1 MTSSTTPAM
10 TAADVRRI
18 VESLSPVPY
27 RENLEQPRADEAE
40 DIEKIIGSLH
50 KNNERAYKKFK
61 HGLRD
66 AHAKSHA
73 ILRGELIVNPDLP
86 DILAQGMFAEARSYP
101 VIARISTTSGVLR
114 SDRNRGVR
122 GLGVK
127 AIGVQGERAMKDPQ
141 DESNVTQDFVLVTH
155 EEFLFADAHA
165 YRKLGML
172 SATLLARLSDGA
184 LWAGSELL
192 SALKKIG
199 LPIPPNL
206 AVFIAPNRP
215 ILGET
220 FYSSAPIRYGDYVA
234 RFKYEPTSPE
244 VKALADQTLPRNPG
258 QDEHRDLIMAFFEK
272 HPAEYTFSVQLC
284 LDEKQMP
291 IEDATKPWK
300 SPYLPVAK
308 VVFPQQNPYSAL
320 RRAYGDD
327 VLSFNSWRGLEAH
340 RPLGSINRLKRKVYE
355 ASSDFRHKM
364 NRIDRH
370 EPFDI
375 AELPD

>member
-1 MTSSTTPAM
+1 MTEAM
-10 TAADVRRI
+10 AAADVRRI
-18 VESLSPVPY
+18 AEGLNPVPY
-27 RENLEQPRADEAE
+27 SPELEQPRADEAE
-40 DIEKIIGSLH
+40 DIEKIVEALH

-73 ILRGELIVNPDLP
+73 ILRGELNVNPDLP
-86 DILAQGMFAEARSYP
+86 EVLAQGIFAAQRSYP

-114 SDRNRGVR
+114 SDKNRGVR
-122 GLGVK
+122 GLGIK
-127 AIGVQGERAMKDPQ
+127 AIGVHGERAMKDPQ
-141 DESNVTQDFVLVTH
+141 DQQNVTQDFVLVTH

-165 YRKLGML
+165 YRTLGML
-172 SATLLARLSDGA
+172 SATLLARLSDNA
-184 LWAGSELL
+184 MWAVSELL
-192 SALKKIG
+192 GALKKIR
-199 LPIPPNL
+199 LPIPENL
-206 AVFIAPNRP
+206 AVFAAPNRP

-220 FYSSAPIRYGDYVA
+220 FFSSAPIRFGDYVA

-272 HPAEYTFSVQLC
+272 NSAEYTFSVQLC
-284 LDEKQMP
+284 LDTKTMP
-291 IEDATKPWK
+291 IEDATKRWE

-308 VVFPQQNPYSAL
+308 VVFPRQNPYSAL

-340 RPLGSINRLKRKVYE
+340 RPLGSINRLKLKVYE

-364 NRIDRH
+364 NHIDRH
-370 EPFDI
+370 EPADI
-375 AELPD
+375 SELPD

>member
-1 MTSSTTPAM
+1 MTEAM
-10 TAADVRRI
+10 APADVHRI
-18 VESLSPVPY
+18 AGSLSPVHY
-27 RENLEQPRADEAE
+27 REDLEQPKAGEAE
-40 DIEKIIGSLH
+40 DIEKIIESLH

-86 DILAQGMFAEARSYP
+86 EVLTQGMFAEARSYP

-122 GLGVK
+122 GLGIK
-127 AIGVQGERAMKDPQ
+127 AIGVHGERAMKDPK
-141 DESNVTQDFVLVTH
+141 DEPNVTQDFVLVTH

-172 SATLLARLSDGA
+172 SATLLARLSDRA

-192 SALKKIG
+192 GALKKVG
-199 LPIPPNL
+199 LPIPQNL
-206 AVFIAPNRP
+206 AVFVAPNRP

-258 QDEHRDLIMAFFEK
+258 QDEHRDLIMAFFER
-272 HPAEYTFSVQLC
+272 HSAEYTFSVQLC
-284 LDEKQMP
+284 LDTEKMP
-291 IEDATKPWK
+291 IEDATKPWD

-308 VVFPQQNPYSAL
+308 VVYPKQNPYSAL

-340 RPLGSINRLKRKVYE
+340 RPLGSINRLKLKVYE
-355 ASSDFRHKM
+355 ASSDFRHRM
-364 NRIDRH
+364 NRIERH
-370 EPFDI
+370 EPSDI
-375 AELPD
+375 TELPD

>member
-1 MTSSTTPAM
+1 MTAAMTS
-10 TAADVRRI
+10 ADVRR
-18 VESLSPVPY
+18 VAESLDPVRY
-27 RENLEQPRADEAE
+27 RDDLEQPKASEAK
-40 DIEKIIGSLH
+40 DIEKIVKALR

-86 DILAQGMFAEARSYP
+86 EVLAQGMFAEAHSFP

-122 GLGVK
+122 GLGIK
-127 AIGVQGERAMKDPQ
+127 AIGVHGARAMTDPG

-165 YRKLGML
+165 YRTLGML
-172 SATLLARLSDGA
+172 SATLLARLSDSA
-184 LWAGSELL
+184 LWVGSELL
-192 SALKKIG
+192 GALKKIG

-206 AVFIAPNRP
+206 AVFVAPNRP

-220 FYSSAPIRYGDYVA
+220 FFSSAPIRYGDHVA

-258 QDEHRDLIMAFFEK
+258 QDEHRDLIMEFFGK
-272 HPAEYTFSVQLC
+272 HSAEYTFSVQLC
-284 LDEKQMP
+284 LDEQTMP

-327 VLSFNSWRGLEAH
+327 VLSFNSWRGLQAH
-340 RPLGSINRLKRKVYE
+340 RPLGSINRLKLKVYE
-355 ASSDFRHKM
+355 ASSDFRHQV
-364 NRIDRH
+364 NRIERR
-370 EPFDI
+370 EPADI
-375 AELPD
+375 SELPD

>member
-1 MTSSTTPAM
+1 MTEAM
-10 TAADVRRI
+10 APADVRRI
-18 VESLSPVPY
+18 VESLDPVRY
-27 RENLEQPRADEAE
+27 RPDLEQPKAGEAE
-40 DIEKIIGSLH
+40 DIEKIIKALH

-86 DILAQGMFAEARSYP
+86 DVLAQGMFAEARSYP
-101 VIARISTTSGVLR
+101 VIARISTTSGLLR

-122 GLGVK
+122 GLGIK
-127 AIGVQGERAMKDPQ
+127 AIGVHGERAMKDPK

-165 YRKLGML
+165 YRTLGML

-192 SALKKIG
+192 GALKKIG

-206 AVFIAPNRP
+206 AVFVAPNRP

-220 FYSSAPIRYGDYVA
+220 FFSSAPIRYGDYVA

-244 VKALADQTLPRNPG
+244 AKALADQTLPRNPG

-272 HPAEYTFSVQLC
+272 HSAEYTFSVQLC
-284 LDEKQMP
+284 LDTKEMP

-308 VVFPQQNPYSAL
+308 VVFPEQNPYSAL

-340 RPLGSINRLKRKVYE
+340 RPLGSINRLKLKVYE
-355 ASSDFRHKM
+355 ASSDFRHEK
-364 NRIDRH
+364 NNIARH
-370 EPFDI
+370 EPSDI
-375 AELPD
+375 SELPD

>member
-1 MTSSTTPAM
+1 MTEAM
-10 TAADVRRI
+10 APADVHRI
-18 VESLSPVPY
+18 AGSLSPVHY
-27 RENLEQPRADEAE
+27 RKDLEQPKAGEAE
-40 DIEKIIGSLH
+40 DIEKIIESLH

-86 DILAQGMFAEARSYP
+86 EVLTQGMFAEARSYP

-122 GLGVK
+122 GLGIK
-127 AIGVQGERAMKDPQ
+127 AIGVHGERAMKDPK
-141 DESNVTQDFVLVTH
+141 DEPNVTQDFVLVTH

-172 SATLLARLSDGA
+172 SATLLARLSDRA

-192 SALKKIG
+192 GALKKVG
-199 LPIPPNL
+199 LPIPQNL
-206 AVFIAPNRP
+206 AVFVAPNRP

-244 VKALADQTLPRNPG
+244 VKALANQTLPRNPG
-258 QDEHRDLIMAFFEK
+258 QDEHRDLIMAFFER
-272 HPAEYTFSVQLC
+272 HSAEYTFSVQLC
-284 LDEKQMP
+284 LDTEKMP
-291 IEDATKPWK
+291 IEDATKPWD

-308 VVFPQQNPYSAL
+308 VVYPKQNPYSAL

-340 RPLGSINRLKRKVYE
+340 RPLGSINRLKLKVYE
-355 ASSDFRHKM
+355 ASSDFRHRM
-364 NRIDRH
+364 NHIERH
-370 EPFDI
+370 EPSDI
-375 AELPD
+375 TELPD

>member
-1 MTSSTTPAM
+1 MTEAMTS
-10 TAADVRRI
+10 ADVRRI
-18 VESLSPVPY
+18 AENLNPVPY
-27 RENLEQPRADEAE
+27 SPGLEQPRADEAE
-40 DIEKIIGSLH
+40 DIEKIVEALH

-86 DILAQGMFAEARSYP
+86 EVLAQGIFAEARSYP

-122 GLGVK
+122 GLGIK
-127 AIGVQGERAMKDPQ
+127 AIGVHGERAMKDPGDQ
-141 DESNVTQDFVLVTH
+141 KNVTQDFVLVTH

-172 SATLLARLSDGA
+172 SATLLARLSDNA
-184 LWAGSELL
+184 MWAVSELL
-192 SALKKIG
+192 GALKKIHF
-199 LPIPPNL
+199 PIPENL
-206 AVFIAPNRP
+206 AVFAAPNRP

-220 FYSSAPIRYGDYVA
+220 FFSSAPIRYGDYVA
-234 RFKYEPTSPE
+234 RFRYEPTSPE
-244 VKALADQTLPRNPG
+244 AKALADQTLPRNPG

-272 HPAEYTFSVQLC
+272 NAAEYTFSVQLC
-284 LDEKQMP
+284 LDTKKMP
-291 IEDATKPWK
+291 IENATKPWD

-308 VVFPQQNPYSAL
+308 VVFPRQNPYSAL

-340 RPLGSINRLKRKVYE
+340 RPLGSINRLKLKVYE
-355 ASSDFRHKM
+355 ASSEFRHKM
-364 NRIDRH
+364 NHIDRH
-370 EPFDI
+370 EPADI
-375 AELPD
+375 SELPD

>member
-1 MTSSTTPAM
+1 MT
-10 TAADVRRI
+10 TAEVQRI
-18 VESLSPVPY
+18 IENLKPVPY
-27 RENLEQPRADEAE
+27 RDDLEQPKPGETE
-40 DIEKIIGSLH
+40 DIEKIVKALR
-50 KNNERAYKKFK
+50 KNNERAYRKFK

-86 DILAQGMFAEARSYP
+86 EVLAQGMFSEARSYP

-114 SDRNRGVR
+114 SDKNRGVR
-122 GLGVK
+122 GLGIK
-127 AIGVQGERAMKDPQ
+127 AIGVHGERAMKDPE
-141 DESNVTQDFVLVTH
+141 DDPNVTQDFVLVTH

-172 SATLLARLSDGA
+172 SATLLARLSDRA
-184 LWAGSELL
+184 LWVGSELL
-192 SALKKIG
+192 GALKKIG
-199 LPIPPNL
+199 LPIPENL
-206 AVFIAPNRP
+206 AVFAAPNRP

-272 HPAEYTFSVQLC
+272 HSAEYTFSVQLC
-284 LDEKQMP
+284 LDTAEMP
-291 IEDATKPWK
+291 IEDATRPWN

-308 VVFPQQNPYSAL
+308 VVYPEQNPYSAL

-340 RPLGSINRLKRKVYE
+340 RPLGSINRLKLKVYE
-355 ASSDFRHKM
+355 ASSDFRHLK
-364 NRIDRH
+364 NNIERR

-375 AELPD
+375 SELPD

>member
-1 MTSSTTPAM
+1 MTEAM
-10 TAADVRRI
+10 AAADVRRI
-18 VESLSPVPY
+18 AEGLNPVPY
-27 RENLEQPRADEAE
+27 SPELEQPRADEAE
-40 DIEKIIGSLH
+40 DIEKIVEALH

-73 ILRGELIVNPDLP
+73 ILRGQLIVNPDLP
-86 DILAQGMFAEARSYP
+86 EVLAQGIFAAQRSYP

-114 SDRNRGVR
+114 SDKNRGVR
-122 GLGVK
+122 GLGIK
-127 AIGVQGERAMKDPQ
+127 AIGVHGERAMKDPQ
-141 DESNVTQDFVLVTH
+141 DQQNVTQDFVLVTH

-165 YRKLGML
+165 YRTLGML
-172 SATLLARLSDGA
+172 SATLLARLSDNA
-184 LWAGSELL
+184 MWAVSELL
-192 SALKKIG
+192 GALKKIR
-199 LPIPPNL
+199 LPIPENL
-206 AVFIAPNRP
+206 AVFAAPNRP

-220 FYSSAPIRYGDYVA
+220 FFSSAPIRFGDYVA

-272 HPAEYTFSVQLC
+272 NSAEYTFSVQLC
-284 LDEKQMP
+284 LDTKTMP
-291 IEDATKPWK
+291 IEDATKRWE

-308 VVFPQQNPYSAL
+308 VVFPRQNPYSAL

-340 RPLGSINRLKRKVYE
+340 RPLGSINRLKLKVYE

-364 NRIDRH
+364 NHIDRH
-370 EPFDI
+370 EPADI
-375 AELPD
+375 SELPD

>member
-1 MTSSTTPAM
+1 MTEAM
-10 TAADVRRI
+10 AAADVRRI
-18 VESLSPVPY
+18 AEGLNPVPY
-27 RENLEQPRADEAE
+27 SPELEQPRADEAE
-40 DIEKIIGSLH
+40 DIEKIVEALH

-73 ILRGELIVNPDLP
+73 ILRGELTVNPDLP
-86 DILAQGMFAEARSYP
+86 EVLAQGIFAAQRSYP

-114 SDRNRGVR
+114 SDKNRGVR
-122 GLGVK
+122 GLGIK
-127 AIGVQGERAMKDPQ
+127 AIGVHGERAMKDPQ
-141 DESNVTQDFVLVTH
+141 DQQNVTQDFVLVTH

-165 YRKLGML
+165 YRTLGML
-172 SATLLARLSDGA
+172 SATLLARLSDNA
-184 LWAGSELL
+184 MWAVSELL
-192 SALKKIG
+192 GALKKIR
-199 LPIPPNL
+199 LPIPENL
-206 AVFIAPNRP
+206 AVFAAPNRP

-220 FYSSAPIRYGDYVA
+220 FFSSAPIRFGDYVA

-272 HPAEYTFSVQLC
+272 NSAEYTFSVQLC
-284 LDEKQMP
+284 LDTKTMP
-291 IEDATKPWK
+291 IEDATKRWE

-308 VVFPQQNPYSAL
+308 VVFPRQNPYSAL

-340 RPLGSINRLKRKVYE
+340 RPLGSINRLKLKVYE

-364 NRIDRH
+364 NHIDRH
-370 EPFDI
+370 EPADI
-375 AELPD
+375 SELPD

>member
-1 MTSSTTPAM
+1 MTEAM
-10 TAADVRRI
+10 AAADVRRI
-18 VESLSPVPY
+18 AESLNPVPY
-27 RENLEQPRADEAE
+27 SPELEQPRADEAD
-40 DIEKIIGSLH
+40 DIEKIVEALH

-86 DILAQGMFAEARSYP
+86 EVLAQGIFAAQRSYP

-114 SDRNRGVR
+114 SDKNRGVR
-122 GLGVK
+122 GLGIK
-127 AIGVQGERAMKDPQ
+127 AIGVHGERAMKDPQ
-141 DESNVTQDFVLVTH
+141 DQQNVTQDFVLVTH

-165 YRKLGML
+165 YRTLGML
-172 SATLLARLSDGA
+172 SATLLARLSDNA
-184 LWAGSELL
+184 MWAVSELL
-192 SALKKIG
+192 GALKKIR
-199 LPIPPNL
+199 LPIPENL
-206 AVFIAPNRP
+206 AVFAAPNRP

-220 FYSSAPIRYGDYVA
+220 FFSSAPIRFGDYVA

-272 HPAEYTFSVQLC
+272 NSAEYTFSVQLC
-284 LDEKQMP
+284 LDTKTMP
-291 IEDATKPWK
+291 IEDATKRWD

-308 VVFPQQNPYSAL
+308 VVFPRQNPYSAL

-340 RPLGSINRLKRKVYE
+340 RPLGSINRLKLKVYE

-364 NRIDRH
+364 NHIDRH
-370 EPFDI
+370 EPADI
-375 AELPD
+375 SELPD

>member
-1 MTSSTTPAM
+1 MTEAM
-10 TAADVRRI
+10 APADVRRI
-18 VESLSPVPY
+18 VASLDPVRY
-27 RENLEQPRADEAE
+27 RDDLEQPKAGEAE
-40 DIEKIIGSLH
+40 DIEKIIEALR

-86 DILAQGMFAEARSYP
+86 EVLAQGVFAQARSFP

-114 SDRNRGVR
+114 SDKNRGVR
-122 GLGVK
+122 GLGIK
-127 AIGVQGERAMKDPQ
+127 AIGVHGERAMKDPE
-141 DESNVTQDFVLVTH
+141 DAHNVTQDFVLVTH

-184 LWAGSELL
+184 MWAVSELL
-192 SALKKIG
+192 GALKKIR
-199 LPIPPNL
+199 LPIPENL
-206 AVFIAPNRP
+206 AVFAAPNRP

-244 VKALADQTLPRNPG
+244 AKALADQILPRNPG

-272 HPAEYTFSVQLC
+272 HSAEYTFSVQLC
-284 LDEKQMP
+284 LDKDKMP

-300 SPYLPVAK
+300 SSPYLPVAK
-308 VVFPQQNPYSAL
+308 VVYPKQNPYSAL

-340 RPLGSINRLKRKVYE
+340 RPLGSINRLKLKVYE
-355 ASSDFRHKM
+355 ASSDFRHTM
-364 NRIDRH
+364 NHIARH
-370 EPFDI
+370 EPSDI

>member
-1 MTSSTTPAM
+1 MA
-10 TAADVRRI
+10 AADVRRI
-18 VESLSPVPY
+18 AEGLNPVPY
-27 RENLEQPRADEAE
+27 SPELEQPRADEAE
-40 DIEKIIGSLH
+40 DIEKIVEALH

-86 DILAQGMFAEARSYP
+86 EVLAQGIFAAQRSYP

-114 SDRNRGVR
+114 SDKNRGVR
-122 GLGVK
+122 GLGIK
-127 AIGVQGERAMKDPQ
+127 AIGVHGERAMKDPQ
-141 DESNVTQDFVLVTH
+141 DQQNVTQDFVLVTH

-165 YRKLGML
+165 YRTLGML
-172 SATLLARLSDGA
+172 SATLLARLSDNA
-184 LWAGSELL
+184 MWAVSELL
-192 SALKKIG
+192 GALKKIR
-199 LPIPPNL
+199 LPIPENL
-206 AVFIAPNRP
+206 AVFAAPNRP

-220 FYSSAPIRYGDYVA
+220 FFSSAPIRFGDYVA

-272 HPAEYTFSVQLC
+272 NSAEYTFSVQLC
-284 LDEKQMP
+284 LDTKTMP
-291 IEDATKPWK
+291 IEDATKRWE

-308 VVFPQQNPYSAL
+308 VVFPRQNPYSVL

-340 RPLGSINRLKRKVYE
+340 RPLGSINRLKLKVYE

-364 NRIDRH
+364 NHIDRH
-370 EPFDI
+370 EPADI
-375 AELPD
+375 SELPD

>member
-1 MTSSTTPAM
+1 MTEAM
-10 TAADVRRI
+10 AAADVRRI
-18 VESLSPVPY
+18 AESLNPVPY
-27 RENLEQPRADEAE
+27 SPELEQPRADEAE
-40 DIEKIIGSLH
+40 DIEKIVEALH

-86 DILAQGMFAEARSYP
+86 EVLAQGIFASQRSYP

-114 SDRNRGVR
+114 SDKNRGVR
-122 GLGVK
+122 GLGIK
-127 AIGVQGERAMKDPQ
+127 AIGVHGERAMKDPQ
-141 DESNVTQDFVLVTH
+141 DQQNVTQDFVLVTH

-165 YRKLGML
+165 YRTLGML
-172 SATLLARLSDGA
+172 SATLLARLSDNA
-184 LWAGSELL
+184 MWAVSELL
-192 SALKKIG
+192 GALKKIR
-199 LPIPPNL
+199 LPIPENL
-206 AVFIAPNRP
+206 AVFAAPNRP

-220 FYSSAPIRYGDYVA
+220 FFSSAPIRFGDYVA

-272 HPAEYTFSVQLC
+272 NSAEYTFSVQLC
-284 LDEKQMP
+284 LDTKTMP
-291 IEDATKPWK
+291 IEDATKRWD

-308 VVFPQQNPYSAL
+308 VVFPRQNPYSAL

-340 RPLGSINRLKRKVYE
+340 RPLGSINRLKLKVYE

-364 NRIDRH
+364 NHIDRH
-370 EPFDI
+370 EPADI
-375 AELPD
+375 SELPD

>member
-1 MTSSTTPAM
+1 MTEAKA
-10 TAADVRRI
+10 AADVRRLA
-18 VESLSPVPY
+18 ETLNPVRY
-27 RENLEQPRADEAE
+27 RHDLEQPKADEDE
-40 DIEKIIGSLH
+40 DIEKIVEALH

-86 DILAQGMFAEARSYP
+86 EVLAQGMFAAERSYP

-122 GLGVK
+122 GLGIK

-141 DESNVTQDFVLVTH
+141 DKSNVTQDFVLVTH

-165 YRKLGML
+165 YRTLGML
-172 SATLLARLSDGA
+172 SATLLARLSDRA
-184 LWAGSELL
+184 LWLGSELIG
-192 SALKKIG
+192 ALKKTG

-206 AVFIAPNRP
+206 AVFVAPNRP

-220 FYSSAPIRYGDYVA
+220 FFSSAPIRYGDYVA

-258 QDEHRDLIMAFFEK
+258 QDEHRDLIMAFFENNS
-272 HPAEYTFSVQLC
+272 AEYTFSVQLC
-284 LDEKQMP
+284 LDPDKMP
-291 IEDATKPWK
+291 IEDATKHWD

-308 VVFPQQNPYSAL
+308 VVFPRQNPYSAL

-340 RPLGSINRLKRKVYE
+340 RPLGSINRMKLKVYE
-355 ASSDFRHKM
+355 ASSNFRHQM
-364 NRIDRH
+364 NHIDRH
-370 EPFDI
+370 EPADI
-375 AELPD
+375 SELPD

>member
-1 MTSSTTPAM
+1 MTPAM
-10 TAADVRRI
+10 TADEMRRI
-18 VESLSPVPY
+18 VESLNPVPY
-27 RENLEQPRADEAE
+27 RDDLEQPKPGEAE
-40 DIEKIIGSLH
+40 DIEKIIKALR

-86 DILAQGMFAEARSYP
+86 EVLAQGMFAEARSYP
-101 VIARISTTSGVLR
+101 VIVRISTTSGALR

-122 GLGVK
+122 GLGIK
-127 AIGVQGERAMKDPQ
+127 AIGVHGERAMKDPE
-141 DESNVTQDFVLVTH
+141 DEANVTQDFVLVTH

-165 YRKLGML
+165 YRTLGML
-172 SATLLARLSDGA
+172 SATVLARLSDGA
-184 LWAGSELL
+184 LWAGSEVLGT
-192 SALKKIG
+192 LKKIG
-199 LPIPPNL
+199 VPIPENL
-206 AVFIAPNRP
+206 AVFAAPNRP

-220 FYSSAPIRYGDYVA
+220 FFSSAPIRYGNYVA

-244 VKALADQTLPRNPG
+244 VKALADQTLPKHPG

-272 HPAEYTFSVQLC
+272 HSAEYTFSVQLC
-284 LDEKQMP
+284 LDTKEMP
-291 IEDATKPWK
+291 IEDATHPWK

-308 VVFPQQNPYSAL
+308 VVYPKQNPYSAL

-340 RPLGSINRLKRKVYE
+340 RPLGSINRLKLKVYE

-364 NRIDRH
+364 NHIDRH
-370 EPFDI
+370 EPADI
-375 AELPD
+375 SELPD

>member
-1 MTSSTTPAM
+1 MTEAM
-10 TAADVRRI
+10 APADVRRLA
-18 VESLSPVPY
+18 ESLDPVRY
-27 RENLEQPRADEAE
+27 RDSLEQPKAGEAK
-40 DIEKIIGSLH
+40 DIEKIIKALH

-86 DILAQGMFAEARSYP
+86 EVLAQGMFAEARSFP

-114 SDRNRGVR
+114 SDKNRGVR
-122 GLGVK
+122 GLGIK
-127 AIGVQGERAMKDPQ
+127 AIGVHGERAMD
-141 DESNVTQDFVLVTH
+141 DEPNVTQDFVLVTH

-165 YRKLGML
+165 YRTLGML

-192 SALKKIG
+192 GALQKIG
-199 LPIPPNL
+199 LPMPPNL
-206 AVFIAPNRP
+206 AVFVAPNRP

-272 HPAEYTFSVQLC
+272 HSAEYTFSVQLC
-284 LDEKQMP
+284 LDTKEMP

-308 VVFPQQNPYSAL
+308 VVFPEQNPYSAL

-355 ASSDFRHKM
+355 ASSDFRHQM
-364 NRIDRH
+364 NHIDRH
-370 EPFDI
+370 EPASI

>member
-1 MTSSTTPAM
+1 MTAAM
-10 TAADVRRI
+10 SAADVRRI
-18 VESLSPVPY
+18 AESLSPVPY
-27 RENLEQPRADEAE
+27 REDLEQPKAGEAK
-40 DIEKIIGSLH
+40 DIEKIIKSLH

-86 DILAQGMFAEARSYP
+86 EVLAQGIFAQARSYP

-122 GLGVK
+122 GLGIK
-127 AIGVQGERAMKDPQ
+127 AIGVHGERAMKDPK
-141 DESNVTQDFVLVTH
+141 DEPNVTQDFVLVTH

-184 LWAGSELL
+184 LWAVSELL
-192 SALKKIG
+192 GALKKIG
-199 LPIPPNL
+199 LPIPENL
-206 AVFIAPNRP
+206 AVFAAPNRP

-258 QDEHRDLIMAFFEK
+258 QDEHRDLIMGFFEK
-272 HPAEYTFSVQLC
+272 HSAEYTFSVQLC
-284 LDEKQMP
+284 LDTEKMP
-291 IEDATKPWK
+291 IENATKPWK
-300 SPYLPVAK
+300 SSPYLPVAK
-308 VVFPQQNPYSAL
+308 VVYPKQNPYSAL

-327 VLSFNSWRGLEAH
+327 VLSFNSWRGLQAH
-340 RPLGSINRLKRKVYE
+340 RPLGSINRLKLKVYE
-355 ASSDFRHKM
+355 ASSDFRHKV
-364 NRIDRH
+364 NHIDRH
-370 EPFDI
+370 EPSDI

>member
-1 MTSSTTPAM
+1 MTEAM
-10 TAADVRRI
+10 AAADVRRI
-18 VESLSPVPY
+18 AESLNPVPY
-27 RENLEQPRADEAE
+27 SPELEQPRADEAE
-40 DIEKIIGSLH
+40 DIEKIVEALH

-86 DILAQGMFAEARSYP
+86 EVLAQGIFAAQRSYP

-114 SDRNRGVR
+114 SDKNRGVR
-122 GLGVK
+122 GLGIK
-127 AIGVQGERAMKDPQ
+127 AIGVHGERAMKDPQ
-141 DESNVTQDFVLVTH
+141 DQQNVTQDFVLVTH

-165 YRKLGML
+165 YRTLGML
-172 SATLLARLSDGA
+172 SATLLARLSDNA
-184 LWAGSELL
+184 MWAVSELL
-192 SALKKIG
+192 GALKKIR
-199 LPIPPNL
+199 LPIPENL
-206 AVFIAPNRP
+206 AVFAAPNRP

-220 FYSSAPIRYGDYVA
+220 FFSSAPIRFGDYVA

-272 HPAEYTFSVQLC
+272 NSAEYTFSVQLC
-284 LDEKQMP
+284 LDTKTMP
-291 IEDATKPWK
+291 IEDATKRWD

-308 VVFPQQNPYSAL
+308 VVFPRQNPYSAL

-340 RPLGSINRLKRKVYE
+340 RPLGSINRLKLKVYE

-364 NRIDRH
+364 NHIDRH
-370 EPFDI
+370 EPADI
-375 AELPD
+375 SELPD

>member
-1 MTSSTTPAM
+1 MTEAM
-10 TAADVRRI
+10 AAADVRRI
-18 VESLSPVPY
+18 AEGLNPVPY
-27 RENLEQPRADEAE
+27 SPELEQPRADEAE
-40 DIEKIIGSLH
+40 DIEKIVEALH

-86 DILAQGMFAEARSYP
+86 EVLAQGIFAAQRSYP

-114 SDRNRGVR
+114 SDKNRGVR
-122 GLGVK
+122 GLGIK
-127 AIGVQGERAMKDPQ
+127 AIGVHGERAMKDPQ
-141 DESNVTQDFVLVTH
+141 DQQNVTQDFVLVTH

-165 YRKLGML
+165 YRTLGML
-172 SATLLARLSDGA
+172 SATLLARLSDNA
-184 LWAGSELL
+184 MWAVSELL
-192 SALKKIG
+192 GALKKIR
-199 LPIPPNL
+199 LPIPENL
-206 AVFIAPNRP
+206 AVFAAPNRP

-220 FYSSAPIRYGDYVA
+220 FFSSAPIRFGDYVA

-272 HPAEYTFSVQLC
+272 NSAEYTFSVQLC
-284 LDEKQMP
+284 LDTKTMP
-291 IEDATKPWK
+291 IEDATKRWE

-308 VVFPQQNPYSAL
+308 VVFPRQNPYSAL

-340 RPLGSINRLKRKVYE
+340 RPLGSINRLKLKVYE

-364 NRIDRH
+364 NHIDRH
-370 EPFDI
+370 EPADI
-375 AELPD
+375 SELPD

>member
-1 MTSSTTPAM
+1 MAP
-10 TAADVRRI
+10 ADVRRI
-18 VESLSPVPY
+18 TESLDPVRY
-27 RENLEQPRADEAE
+27 HDNLEQPKAGEAE
-40 DIEKIIGSLH
+40 DIEKIIKSLR

-86 DILAQGMFAEARSYP
+86 DVLAQGMFADERSYP

-114 SDRNRGVR
+114 SDKNRGVR
-122 GLGVK
+122 GLGIK
-127 AIGVQGERAMKDPQ
+127 AIGVHGERAMKDPQ
-141 DESNVTQDFVLVTH
+141 DDPNVTQDFVLVTH

-165 YRKLGML
+165 YRGLGML
-172 SATLLARLSDGA
+172 SARLLARLSDNT

-192 SALKKIG
+192 GALKKIG

-206 AVFIAPNRP
+206 AVFVAPNRP

-220 FYSSAPIRYGDYVA
+220 FFSSAPIRYGDYVA

-272 HPAEYTFSVQLC
+272 HSAEYTFSVQLC
-284 LDEKQMP
+284 LDKDKMP
-291 IEDATKPWK
+291 IEDATKPWD

-308 VVFPQQNPYSAL
+308 VVYPKQNPYSAL

-355 ASSDFRHKM
+355 ASSDFRHDK
-364 NRIDRH
+364 NKIERH
-370 EPFDI
+370 EPCDI
-375 AELPD
+375 SELPD

>member
-1 MTSSTTPAM
+1 MA
-10 TAADVRRI
+10 AADVRRI
-18 VESLSPVPY
+18 AEGLNPVPY
-27 RENLEQPRADEAE
+27 SPELEQPRADEAE
-40 DIEKIIGSLH
+40 DIEKIVEALH

-86 DILAQGMFAEARSYP
+86 EVLAQGIFAAQRSYP

-114 SDRNRGVR
+114 SDKNRGVR
-122 GLGVK
+122 GLGIK
-127 AIGVQGERAMKDPQ
+127 AIGVHGERAMKDPQ
-141 DESNVTQDFVLVTH
+141 DQQNVTQDFVLVTH

-165 YRKLGML
+165 YRTLGML
-172 SATLLARLSDGA
+172 SATLLARLSDNA
-184 LWAGSELL
+184 MWAVSELL
-192 SALKKIG
+192 GALKKIR
-199 LPIPPNL
+199 LPIPENL
-206 AVFIAPNRP
+206 AVFAAPNRP

-220 FYSSAPIRYGDYVA
+220 FFSSAPIRFGDYVA

-244 VKALADQTLPRNPG
+244 AKALADQTLPRNPG

-272 HPAEYTFSVQLC
+272 NSAEYTFSVQLC
-284 LDEKQMP
+284 LDTKTMP
-291 IEDATKPWK
+291 IEDATKRWE

-308 VVFPQQNPYSAL
+308 VVFPRQNPYSAL

-340 RPLGSINRLKRKVYE
+340 RPLGSINRMKLKVYE

-364 NRIDRH
+364 NHIDRH
-370 EPFDI
+370 EPADI
-375 AELPD
+375 SELPD

>member
-1 MTSSTTPAM
+1 MTEAM
-10 TAADVRRI
+10 AAADVRRI
-18 VESLSPVPY
+18 AESLNPVPY
-27 RENLEQPRADEAE
+27 SPELEQPRADEAE
-40 DIEKIIGSLH
+40 DIEKIVDALH

-86 DILAQGMFAEARSYP
+86 EVLAQGIFAAQRSYP

-114 SDRNRGVR
+114 SDKNRGVR
-122 GLGVK
+122 GLGIK
-127 AIGVQGERAMKDPQ
+127 AIGVHGERAMKDPQ
-141 DESNVTQDFVLVTH
+141 DQQNVTQDFVLVTH

-165 YRKLGML
+165 YRTLGML
-172 SATLLARLSDGA
+172 SATLLARLSDNA
-184 LWAGSELL
+184 MWAVSELL
-192 SALKKIG
+192 GALKKIR
-199 LPIPPNL
+199 LPIPENL
-206 AVFIAPNRP
+206 AVFAAPNRP

-220 FYSSAPIRYGDYVA
+220 FFSSAPIRFGDYVA

-272 HPAEYTFSVQLC
+272 NSAEYTFSVQLC
-284 LDEKQMP
+284 LDTKTMP
-291 IEDATKPWK
+291 IEDATKRWD

-308 VVFPQQNPYSAL
+308 VVFPRQNPYSAL

-340 RPLGSINRLKRKVYE
+340 RPLGSINRLKLKVYE

-364 NRIDRH
+364 NHIDRH
-370 EPFDI
+370 EPADI
-375 AELPD
+375 SELPD

>member
-1 MTSSTTPAM
+1 MTEAM
-10 TAADVRRI
+10 AAADVRRI
-18 VESLSPVPY
+18 AESLDPVRY
-27 RENLEQPRADEAE
+27 RDGLEQPKADEAE
-40 DIEKIIGSLH
+40 DIEKIVESLH

-86 DILAQGMFAEARSYP
+86 EVLAQGMFAAERSYP

-122 GLGVK
+122 GLGIK
-127 AIGVQGERAMKDPQ
+127 AIGVHGERAMNDPQ
-141 DESNVTQDFVLVTH
+141 DQQNVTQDFVLVTH

-165 YRKLGML
+165 YRTLGML
-172 SATLLARLSDGA
+172 SATLLARLSDRA
-184 LWAGSELL
+184 LWAGSELIG
-192 SALKKIG
+192 ALKKIG

-206 AVFIAPNRP
+206 AVFVAPNRP

-220 FYSSAPIRYGDYVA
+220 FFSSAPIRYGDYVA

-272 HPAEYTFSVQLC
+272 NSAEYTFSVQLC
-284 LDEKQMP
+284 LDTEKMP
-291 IEDATKPWK
+291 IEDATKHWD

-308 VVFPQQNPYSAL
+308 VVFPRQNPYSAL

-327 VLSFNSWRGLEAH
+327 VLSFNSWRGLQAH
-340 RPLGSINRLKRKVYE
+340 RPLGSINRLKLKVYE

-364 NRIDRH
+364 NHIDRH
-370 EPFDI
+370 EPADI
-375 AELPD
+375 SELPD

>member
-1 MTSSTTPAM
+1 MTEAM
-10 TAADVRRI
+10 AAADVRRI
-18 VESLSPVPY
+18 AEGLNPVPY
-27 RENLEQPRADEAE
+27 SPELEQPRADEAE
-40 DIEKIIGSLH
+40 DIEKIVEALH

-86 DILAQGMFAEARSYP
+86 EVLAQGIFAAQRSYP

-114 SDRNRGVR
+114 SDKNRGVR
-122 GLGVK
+122 GLGIK
-127 AIGVQGERAMKDPQ
+127 AIGVHGERAMKDPQ
-141 DESNVTQDFVLVTH
+141 DQQNVTQDFVLVTH

-165 YRKLGML
+165 YRRLGML
-172 SATLLARLSDGA
+172 SATLLARLSDNA
-184 LWAGSELL
+184 MWAVSELL
-192 SALKKIG
+192 GALKKIR
-199 LPIPPNL
+199 LPIPENL
-206 AVFIAPNRP
+206 AVFAAPNRP

-220 FYSSAPIRYGDYVA
+220 FFSSAPIRFGDYVA

-272 HPAEYTFSVQLC
+272 NSAEYTFSVQLC
-284 LDEKQMP
+284 LDTKTMP
-291 IEDATKPWK
+291 IEDATKRWE

-308 VVFPQQNPYSAL
+308 VVFPRQNPYSAL

-340 RPLGSINRLKRKVYE
+340 RPLGSINRLKLKVYE

-364 NRIDRH
+364 NHIDRH
-370 EPFDI
+370 EPADI
-375 AELPD
+375 SELPD

>member
-1 MTSSTTPAM
+1 M
-10 TAADVRRI
+10 TAALTSADVRRI
-18 VESLSPVPY
+18 VASLDPVHY
-27 RENLEQPRADEAE
+27 RDDLEQPKAGEAE
-40 DIEKIIGSLH
+40 DIEKIIEALH

-86 DILAQGMFAEARSYP
+86 DVLAQGMFAQAPSYP

-122 GLGVK
+122 GLGIK
-127 AIGVQGERAMKDPQ
+127 AIGVHGERAMKDPL
-141 DESNVTQDFVLVTH
+141 DEPNVTQDFVLVTH

-165 YRKLGML
+165 YRTLGML
-172 SATLLARLSDGA
+172 SATLLARLSDRA
-184 LWAGSELL
+184 LWVGSELL
-192 SALKKIG
+192 GALQKVG
-199 LPIPPNL
+199 LKLPDNL
-206 AVFIAPNRP
+206 AVFVAPNRP

-272 HPAEYTFSVQLC
+272 HSAEYTFSVQLC
-284 LDEKQMP
+284 LDTKEMP

-308 VVFPQQNPYSAL
+308 VVFPKQNPYSAL

-340 RPLGSINRLKRKVYE
+340 RPLGSINRLKLKVYE

-370 EPFDI
+370 EPTDI

>member
-1 MTSSTTPAM
+1 MTEAM
-10 TAADVRRI
+10 AAADVRRI
-18 VESLSPVPY
+18 AEGLNPVPY
-27 RENLEQPRADEAE
+27 SPELEQPRADEAE
-40 DIEKIIGSLH
+40 DIEKIVEALH

-86 DILAQGMFAEARSYP
+86 EVLAQGIFAAQRSYP

-114 SDRNRGVR
+114 SDKNRGVR
-122 GLGVK
+122 GLGIK
-127 AIGVQGERAMKDPQ
+127 AIGVHGERAMKDPQ
-141 DESNVTQDFVLVTH
+141 DQQNVTQDFVLVTH

-165 YRKLGML
+165 YRTLGML
-172 SATLLARLSDGA
+172 SATLLARLSDNA
-184 LWAGSELL
+184 MWAVSELL
-192 SALKKIG
+192 GALKKIR
-199 LPIPPNL
+199 LPIPENL
-206 AVFIAPNRP
+206 AVFAAPNRP

-220 FYSSAPIRYGDYVA
+220 FFSSAPIRFGDYVA

-244 VKALADQTLPRNPG
+244 AKALADQTLPRNPG

-272 HPAEYTFSVQLC
+272 NSAEYTFSVQLC
-284 LDEKQMP
+284 LDTKTMP
-291 IEDATKPWK
+291 IEDATKRWE

-308 VVFPQQNPYSAL
+308 VVFPRQNPYSAL

-340 RPLGSINRLKRKVYE
+340 RPLGSINRMKLKVYE

-364 NRIDRH
+364 NHIDRH
-370 EPFDI
+370 EPADI
-375 AELPD
+375 SELPD

>member
-1 MTSSTTPAM
+1 MTPAM
-10 TAADVRRI
+10 TADEIRRI
-18 VESLSPVPY
+18 VDSLDPVRY
-27 RENLEQPRADEAE
+27 RPDLEQPKAGEAE
-40 DIEKIIGSLH
+40 DIEKIITALR

-86 DILAQGMFAEARSYP
+86 EVLAQGMFAETRSYP
-101 VIARISTTSGVLR
+101 VIARISTTSGALR

-122 GLGVK
+122 GLAIK
-127 AIGVQGERAMKDPQ
+127 AIGVHGERAMQDPAD
-141 DESNVTQDFVLVTH
+141 DENVTQDFVLVTH

-165 YRKLGML
+165 YRTLGML

-192 SALKKIG
+192 GGLKKIG

-206 AVFIAPNRP
+206 AVFIAANRP

-220 FYSSAPIRYGDYVA
+220 FFSSAPIRYGDYVA

-244 VKALADQTLPRNPG
+244 VKALADQVLPKKPG

-272 HPAEYTFSVQLC
+272 HSAEYTFSVQLC
-284 LDEKQMP
+284 LDTKENP

-308 VVFPQQNPYSAL
+308 VVYPKQNPYSAL

-340 RPLGSINRLKRKVYE
+340 RPLGSINRLKRRVYE
-355 ASSDFRHKM
+355 ASSDFRHAV
-364 NRIDRH
+364 NHIDRH
-370 EPFDI
+370 EPADI
-375 AELPD
+375 SELPD

>member
-1 MTSSTTPAM
+1 MTETT
-10 TAADVRRI
+10 TEADVRRV
-18 VESLSPVPY
+18 VERLTPVPY
-27 RENLEQPRADEAE
+27 RDDLERPKPGEAE
-40 DIEKIIGSLH
+40 DIEKIVKALR

-73 ILRGELIVNPDLP
+73 VLRGELIVNPDLP
-86 DILAQGMFAEARSYP
+86 EVLAQGMFAEARSYP
-101 VIARISTTSGVLR
+101 VIARISTTSGLLR
-114 SDRNRGVR
+114 SDKNRGVR
-122 GLGVK
+122 GLGIK
-127 AIGVQGERAMKDPQ
+127 AIGVHGERAMDDAP
-141 DESNVTQDFVLVTH
+141 NVTQDFVLVTH

-165 YRKLGML
+165 YRRLGML

-192 SALKKIG
+192 GALTKVG
-199 LPIPPNL
+199 LRLPENL
-206 AVFIAPNRP
+206 AVFVAPNRP

-220 FYSSAPIRYGDYVA
+220 FFSSAPIRYGDYVA

-272 HPAEYTFSVQLC
+272 HSAEYTFSVQLC
-284 LDEKQMP
+284 LDEEKMP

-300 SPYLPVAK
+300 PSPYLPVAK
-308 VVFPQQNPYSAL
+308 VVYPKQNPYSAL

-340 RPLGSINRLKRKVYE
+340 RPLGSINRMKLKVYE
-355 ASSDFRHKM
+355 ASSDFRHEK
-364 NRIDRH
+364 NNIDRH
-370 EPFDI
+370 EPSDI
-375 AELPD
+375 SELPD